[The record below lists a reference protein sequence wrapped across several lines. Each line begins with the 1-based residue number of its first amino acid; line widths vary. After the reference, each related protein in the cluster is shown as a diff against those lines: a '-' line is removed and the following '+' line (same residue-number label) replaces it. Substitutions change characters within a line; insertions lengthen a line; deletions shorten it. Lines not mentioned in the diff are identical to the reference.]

1 MKLLPLLA
9 LLIASA
15 SYADMQVG
23 PAPERPVPTSRNIY
37 GVTEATGL
45 PRLQQHL
52 GNTQSQIANIDGSLK
67 TATMGLVNI
76 TPISGAASEAVNFTS
91 QGLIQLFKT
100 EGAIQSLPG
109 HLYGIGHIPGER

>member
-9 LLIASA
+9 LLIASS

-23 PAPERPVPTSRNIY
+23 PADSRTVSTSRNIY

-52 GNTQSQIANIDGSLK
+52 GNAQSQIANIDGSLK

-91 QGLIQLFKT
+91 QGLIQLLKT

-109 HLYGIGHIPGER
+109 HLYNVGHIPGE

>member
-1 MKLLPLLA
+1 MKRLPLIA
-9 LLIASA
+9 LLLTSA
-15 SYADMQVG
+15 CYADMQVG
-23 PAPERPVPTSRNIY
+23 SAPARPAPTSHNIY

-52 GNTQSQIANIDGSLK
+52 GNAQSQIANIDGSLK

-76 TPISGAASEAVNFTS
+76 TPISGVASEAVNFTS

-100 EGAIQSLPG
+100 EGAIQFLPT
-109 HLYGIGHIPGER
+109 HLYNLGHILGE

>member
-1 MKLLPLLA
+1 MKRLPLIG
-9 LLIASA
+9 LLLTSA
-15 SYADMQVG
+15 CYADMQVG
-23 PAPERPVPTSRNIY
+23 PAPARPVSTSHNIY

-52 GNTQSQIANIDGSLK
+52 GNAQSQIANIDGSLK

-100 EGAIQSLPG
+100 EGAIQSLPT
-109 HLYGIGHIPGER
+109 HLYNLGHIPGE